1 MSFVCPVYTILL
13 LSLQNKNFILLFVL
27 LIWHKSHS
35 LSLSSKEHTKKYE
48 TKRKPGV
55 NIGERRTQVTLDDQ
69 IYISLVHTSC
79 IELFTLLIMPPAY
92 YIHFNCPLLYN
103 IHRLFSFSI
112 IDSHLDNTMY
122 TMK

>member
-35 LSLSSKEHTKKYE
+35 LSPSSKEHTKKYE

-69 IYISLVHTSC
+69 IYISLVQADPV
-79 IELFTLLIMPPAY
+79 ELFSFSHCTACLL
-92 YIHFNCPLLYN
+92 CPLQLYLLYN